1 MSKNF
6 VHFRQFDQMDCGPTC
21 LRMIAK
27 HHGKNVNIQYLREKC
42 QINKEGVSLKGISK
56 AADALGY
63 RSLGVKITFD
73 LLREAPL
80 PCIVHWDQN
89 HFVVVYDIKQKG
101 KKTKVFVANP
111 GTENEVYTQE
121 EFEEHWISFEEKEG
135 IALLLETT
143 PKFAEFENQDT
154 LEALSFKRIGSYLVK
169 FKALIFQLFIGL
181 LAGTLISMI
190 LPFLTQSVVDTG
202 IQTKNLSFIYLV
214 FIAQL
219 MLFLGRTGLEF
230 IRSWLLLHI
239 SMRLNLTIISDFLIK
254 LLSLPPSFFDTK
266 MTGDILQR
274 IDDHHEIESFLSS
287 TTLSFVFNFFTFIV
301 FGFVL
306 AYYDL
311 QIFAIYLISGVLYV
325 FWVRFFL
332 KRRRSINQTRFTY
345 SAQNQ
350 SKIIQMINGVQDIK
364 LTNSEQDKRWEWE
377 NLQIKIFR
385 LNLKNLALEQF
396 QTSGALIINEG
407 KNIIISFIAAK
418 EVIEGNLTLGGM
430 MALQY
435 IVGQLNGPI
444 DSLVGFIQHYQDAKI
459 SLERLNE
466 IHTLIDEEPLENS
479 FVQNFNTEGNITIE
493 NLEFAYPGIDKP
505 TLRNINIEIPAGKV
519 TAIVGSSGS
528 GKTTLL
534 KLLLRFY
541 EPNSG
546 KISIGDS
553 NLSNILPS
561 AWRQECGTVMQ
572 EGYIFSDSIAKN
584 IAVGVEKIDHER
596 LFHAVKVAN
605 IAPFIEQLPTGY
617 NTKIGDEGIGVSQ
630 GQKQRIL
637 IARSV
642 YKNPSYIF
650 FDEATNALDA
660 NNERII
666 MQNLNSFFRGK
677 TVIVVA
683 HRLSTVKN
691 ADQIIVLENGQ
702 VAEVGSHE
710 TLIQKRGFYYSLVKN
725 QLELG

>member
-1 MSKNF
+1 
-6 VHFRQFDQMDCGPTC
+6 MDCGPTC

-111 GTENEVYTQE
+111 GTENEVYTRE

-553 NLSNILPS
+553 NLGNILPS

>member
-1 MSKNF
+1 
-6 VHFRQFDQMDCGPTC
+6 MDCGPTC

-89 HFVVVYDIKQKG
+89 HFVVVYDVKHKG

-396 QTSGALIINEG
+396 QSSGALIINEG

-553 NLSNILPS
+553 NLGNILPS

>member
-1 MSKNF
+1 
-6 VHFRQFDQMDCGPTC
+6 MDCGPTS
-21 LRMIAK
+21 LRMVAK
-27 HHGKNVNIQYLREKC
+27 HHGKNVNIQFLREKC

-56 AADALGY
+56 AADSIGL
-63 RSLGVKITFD
+63 RSLGVKITFE

-89 HFVVVYDIKQKG
+89 HFVVVYDIKGKG
-101 KKTKVFVANP
+101 KNTKVFVANP
-111 GTENEVYTQE
+111 GSDLEIYSQSD
-121 EFEEHWISFEEKEG
+121 FEEHWISIDDKEG
-135 IALLLETT
+135 VALLLETT
-143 PKFAEFENQDT
+143 PKFAEFESHDSDD
-154 LEALSFKRIGSYLVK
+154 SFNLKRIVSYLGK
-169 FKALIFQLFIGL
+169 YKSLIAQLFIGL

-202 IQTKNLSFIYLV
+202 IQTKNLNFIYLI

-219 MLFLGRTGLEF
+219 MLFLGKTGLEF

-239 SMRLNLTIISDFLIK
+239 STRLNLTIISDFLIK
-254 LLSLPPSFFDTK
+254 LLNLPPSFFDTK

-274 IDDHHEIESFLSS
+274 IGDHNEIESFLSS
-287 TTLSFVFNFFTFIV
+287 TTLSFIFESFTFVI
-301 FGFVL
+301 FGGVL
-306 AYYDL
+306 AYYDIN
-311 QIFAIYLISGVLYV
+311 IFAIYLLSGLLYV
-325 FWVRFFL
+325 LWVRYFL
-332 KRRRSINQTRFTY
+332 KRRRKINQTKFTY
-345 SAQNQ
+345 AAENQ
-350 SKIIQMINGVQDIK
+350 SKIIQLISGIQDIK
-364 LTNSEQDKRWEWE
+364 LTNSEQEKRWDWE

-396 QTSGALIINEG
+396 QSSGALVINEG
-407 KNIIISFIAAK
+407 KNILIAFIAAK
-418 EVIEGNLTLGGM
+418 SVIDGNLSLGGM

-435 IVGQLNGPI
+435 VVGQLNGPI
-444 DSLVGFIQHYQDAKI
+444 ESLVGFIQHYQDAKI

-466 IHTLIDEEPLENS
+466 IHDLKDEEPFENS
-479 FVQNFNTEGNITIE
+479 FSNDFDIKADISIK
-493 NLEFAYPGIDKP
+493 NLSFSYPGIDKP
-505 TLRNINIEIPAGKV
+505 TLQNLSLVIPAGKV

-541 EPNSG
+541 EPQEG
-546 KISIGDS
+546 HIAIGE
-553 NLSNILPS
+553 NKLANILPS
-561 AWRQECGTVMQ
+561 AWRKECGTVMQ
-572 EGYIFSDSIAKN
+572 EGYIFSESIAKN
-584 IAVGVEKIDHER
+584 IAVGFEKIDNDK

-605 IAPFIEQLPTGY
+605 IAPFIEQLPIGY
-617 NTKIGDEGIGVSQ
+617 NTKIGDEGVGLSQ

-642 YKNPSYIF
+642 YKNPNFIF

-666 MQNLNSFFRGK
+666 LQNLSDFFEGK

-691 ADQIIVLENGQ
+691 ADQIVVIENGQ
-702 VAEVGSHE
+702 IVE
-710 TLIQKRGFYYSLVKN
+710 TGNHQSLTAKKGHYYSLVKN

>member
-1 MSKNF
+1 
-6 VHFRQFDQMDCGPTC
+6 MDCGPTC
-21 LRMIAK
+21 LRMVAK
-27 HHGKNVNIQYLREKC
+27 HYGKNVNIQYLREKC

-56 AADALGY
+56 AADSLGF
-63 RSLGVKITFD
+63 RSLGVKVTFEQ
-73 LLREAPL
+73 LQEAPL

-101 KKTKVFVANP
+101 KKTNVYVANP
-111 GTENEVYTQE
+111 GTDNEVYSRA
-121 EFEEHWISFEEKEG
+121 EFEEHWISIDEKEG

-143 PKFAEFENQDT
+143 PKFAEFENHDS
-154 LEALSFKRIGSYLVK
+154 LEALSFKRIGTYLVK
-169 FKALIFQLFIGL
+169 YKALIFQLFIGL

-202 IQTKNLSFIYLV
+202 IQTKNLNFIYLV

-219 MLFLGRTGLEF
+219 MLFFGRTGLEF

-306 AYYDL
+306 AYYDIK
-311 QIFAIYLISGVLYV
+311 IFAIYIVSGLMYV

-332 KRRRSINQTRFTY
+332 KRRRTINQTKFTY

-350 SKIIQMINGVQDIK
+350 SKIIQMISGVQDIK

-396 QTSGALIINEG
+396 QSSGALLINEG
-407 KNIIISFIAAK
+407 KNILIAFIAAK

-466 IHTLIDEEPLENS
+466 IHTLKDEEPFENS
-479 FVQNFNTEGNITIE
+479 FIQNFNTEGDISIE
-493 NLEFAYPGIDKP
+493 NMDFAYPGIEKP
-505 TLRNINIEIPAGKV
+505 TLKNINMHIPAGKV

-541 EPNSG
+541 EPSSG
-546 KISIGDS
+546 KISVGDS

-596 LFHAVKVAN
+596 LFHAVRVAN
-605 IAPFIEQLPTGY
+605 ITPFIEQLPMGY

-637 IARSV
+637 IARAV
-642 YKNPSYIF
+642 YKNPSFIF

-660 NNERII
+660 NNERVI

-677 TVIVVA
+677 TVIIVA

-710 TLIQKRGFYYSLVKN
+710 ALIQKRGFYFSLVKN

>member
-1 MSKNF
+1 
-6 VHFRQFDQMDCGPTC
+6 MDCGPTC

-27 HHGKNVNIQYLREKC
+27 HHGKNVKIQYLREKC

-80 PCIVHWDQN
+80 PCIAHWDQN

-169 FKALIFQLFIGL
+169 FKALIFQLLIGL

-332 KRRRSINQTRFTY
+332 KRRRSIKQTRFTY

-553 NLSNILPS
+553 NLGNILPS

-710 TLIQKRGFYYSLVKN
+710 TLIQNRGFYYSLVKN

>member
-1 MSKNF
+1 
-6 VHFRQFDQMDCGPTC
+6 MDCGPTC
-21 LRMIAK
+21 LRMVAK
-27 HHGKNVNIQYLREKC
+27 HFGKNVNIQYLREKC
-42 QINKEGVSLKGISK
+42 QINKEGVSLKGISR
-56 AADALGY
+56 AADSLGF
-63 RSLGVKITFD
+63 RSLGVKITFE
-73 LLREAPL
+73 LLKEAPL

-89 HFVVVYDIKQKG
+89 HFVVVYDIKGKG
-101 KKTKVFVANP
+101 KKTKVYVANP
-111 GTENEVYTQE
+111 GTENEVYTKE
-121 EFEEHWISFEEKEG
+121 EFEEHWISIEEKEG

-143 PKFAEFENQDT
+143 PKFDDFESQNISDS
-154 LEALSFKRIGSYLVK
+154 LSFKRIFSYLK
-169 FKALIFQLFIGL
+169 KYKSLIVQLFIGL

-202 IQTKNLSFIYLV
+202 IQTRNLNFIYLV

-239 SMRLNLTIISDFLIK
+239 STRLNLTIISDFLIK

-274 IDDHHEIESFLSS
+274 IDDHHQIEAFLSS
-287 TTLSFVFNFFTFIV
+287 TTLSFVFNAFTFLI

-311 QIFAIYLISGVLYV
+311 SIFGIYLISGVIYV

-332 KRRRSINQTRFTY
+332 KRRRSINQTKFTY

-350 SKIIQMINGVQDIK
+350 SKIIQMISGVQDIK
-364 LTNSEQDKRWEWE
+364 LTNSEQDKRWDWE

-396 QTSGALIINEG
+396 QGSGALLINEG
-407 KNIIISFIAAK
+407 KNILISFIAAK

-444 DSLVGFIQHYQDAKI
+444 ESLVGFIQHYQDAKI

-466 IHTLIDEEPLENS
+466 IHTLKDEEPFENS
-479 FVQNFNTEGNITIE
+479 FVQNFDLQGGIEIE
-493 NLEFAYPGIDKP
+493 NLNFAYPGIEKN
-505 TLRNINIEIPAGKV
+505 TLQDISIKIPSGKV

-541 EPNSG
+541 EPQKG
-546 KISIGDS
+546 KIKIGET

-572 EGYIFSDSIAKN
+572 DGFIFSDSIAKN
-584 IAVGVEKIDHER
+584 IAVGVEKIDHEK

-605 IAPFIEQLPTGY
+605 IAPFIEQLPAGY

-642 YKNPSYIF
+642 YKDPSFIF

-660 NNERII
+660 NNERVIL
-666 MQNLNSFFRGK
+666 QNLNTFFRGK

-691 ADQIIVLENGQ
+691 ADQIIVLENGKI
-702 VAEVGSHE
+702 VEVGDHASL
-710 TLIQKRGFYYSLVKN
+710 TTKRGFYFSLVKN

>member
-1 MSKNF
+1 
-6 VHFRQFDQMDCGPTC
+6 MDCGPTC

>member
-1 MSKNF
+1 
-6 VHFRQFDQMDCGPTC
+6 MDCGPTC
-21 LRMIAK
+21 LRMVAK
-27 HHGKNVNIQYLREKC
+27 HYGKNVNIQYLREKC

-56 AADALGY
+56 AADSLGF
-63 RSLGVKITFD
+63 RSLGVKVTFEQ
-73 LLREAPL
+73 LQEAPL

-101 KKTKVFVANP
+101 KKTNVYVANP
-111 GTENEVYTQE
+111 GTDNEVYSRA
-121 EFEEHWISFEEKEG
+121 EFEEHWISIDEKEG

-143 PKFAEFENQDT
+143 PKFAEFENHDS
-154 LEALSFKRIGSYLVK
+154 LEALSFKRMGTYLVK
-169 FKALIFQLFIGL
+169 YKALISQLFIGL

-202 IQTKNLSFIYLV
+202 IQTKNLNFIYLV

-219 MLFLGRTGLEF
+219 MLFFGRTGLEF

-306 AYYDL
+306 AYYDIK
-311 QIFAIYLISGVLYV
+311 IFAIYIVSGLMYV

-332 KRRRSINQTRFTY
+332 KRRRTINQTKFTY

-350 SKIIQMINGVQDIK
+350 SKIIQMISGVQDIK

-396 QTSGALIINEG
+396 QSSGALLINEG
-407 KNIIISFIAAK
+407 KNILIAFIAAK

-466 IHTLIDEEPLENS
+466 IHTLKDEEPFENS
-479 FVQNFNTEGNITIE
+479 FIQNFNTEGDISIE
-493 NLEFAYPGIDKP
+493 NMDFAYPGIEKP
-505 TLRNINIEIPAGKV
+505 TLKNINMHIPAGKV

-541 EPNSG
+541 EPSSG
-546 KISIGDS
+546 KISVGDS

-596 LFHAVKVAN
+596 LFHAVRVAN
-605 IAPFIEQLPTGY
+605 ITPFIEQLPMGY

-637 IARSV
+637 IARAV
-642 YKNPSYIF
+642 YKNPSFIF

-660 NNERII
+660 NNERVI
-666 MQNLNSFFRGK
+666 MQNLNSF
-677 TVIVVA
+677 
-683 HRLSTVKN
+683 
-691 ADQIIVLENGQ
+691 D
-702 VAEVGSHE
+702 
-710 TLIQKRGFYYSLVKN
+710 YSCS
-725 QLELG
+725 

>member
-1 MSKNF
+1 M
-6 VHFRQFDQMDCGPTC
+6 HFRQFDQMDCGPTC

-89 HFVVVYDIKQKG
+89 HFVVVYDVKHKG

-396 QTSGALIINEG
+396 QSSGALIINEG

-541 EPNSG
+541 EPNAG

-553 NLSNILPS
+553 NLGNILPS

>member
-1 MSKNF
+1 MNKKF
-6 VHFRQFDQMDCGPTC
+6 IHYRQFDQMDCGPTC
-21 LRMIAK
+21 LRMVAK
-27 HHGKNVNIQYLREKC
+27 HYGKNVNIQFLRDKC
-42 QINKEGVSLKGISK
+42 QINKEGVSLKGIGK
-56 AADALGY
+56 AADSLGF
-63 RSLGVKITFD
+63 RSLGVKVTFE
-73 LLREAPL
+73 LLKEAPL

-89 HFVVVYDIKQKG
+89 HFVVVYGIKQKG
-101 KKTKVFVANP
+101 KKTNIYVANP
-111 GTENEVYTQE
+111 GTENEVYTKE
-121 EFEEHWISFEEKEG
+121 EFEEHWISIDEKEG

-143 PKFAEFENQDT
+143 PKFAEFESHSS
-154 LEALSFKRIGSYLVK
+154 LEALSFRRIGSYLVK
-169 FKALIFQLFIGL
+169 YKALIFQLFIGL

-202 IQTKNLSFIYLV
+202 IQTKNLNFIYLV

-311 QIFAIYLISGVLYV
+311 SIFTIYIVSGVLYV

-332 KRRRSINQTRFTY
+332 KRRRTINQTKFTY

-350 SKIIQMINGVQDIK
+350 SKIIQMISGVQDIK

-396 QTSGALIINEG
+396 QSSGALLINEG
-407 KNIIISFIAAK
+407 KNIIISFIAAR
-418 EVIEGNLTLGGM
+418 EVIDGNLTLGGM

-466 IHTLIDEEPLENS
+466 IHTLKDEEPYENS
-479 FVQNFNTEGNITIE
+479 FVQNFDTEGDISIDSIE
-493 NLEFAYPGIDKP
+493 FSYPGIEKP
-505 TLRNINIEIPAGKV
+505 TLKDISLNIPAGRV

-541 EPNSG
+541 EPSSG
-546 KISIGDS
+546 RISVGDS

-584 IAVGVEKIDHER
+584 IAVGVEKIDHDR

-637 IARSV
+637 IARAV
-642 YKNPSYIF
+642 YKNPSFIF

-660 NNERII
+660 NNERVI

-702 VAEVGSHE
+702 VAEVGNHD
-710 TLIQKRGFYYSLVKN
+710 TLIQKRGFYFSLVKN

>member
-1 MSKNF
+1 
-6 VHFRQFDQMDCGPTC
+6 MDCGPTC
-21 LRMIAK
+21 LRMVAK
-27 HHGKNVNIQYLREKC
+27 HYGKNVNIQYLREKC

-56 AADALGY
+56 AADSLGF
-63 RSLGVKITFD
+63 RSLGVKVTFEQ
-73 LLREAPL
+73 LKEAPL

-89 HFVVVYDIKQKG
+89 HFVVVHDIKQKG
-101 KKTKVFVANP
+101 KKTNIYVANP
-111 GTENEVYTQE
+111 GTENEVYSQA
-121 EFEEHWISFEEKEG
+121 EFEEHWISIDEKEG

-143 PKFAEFENQDT
+143 PKFAEFENHDS
-154 LEALSFKRIGSYLVK
+154 LEALSFKRIGTYLVK
-169 FKALIFQLFIGL
+169 YKALIFQLFIGL

-202 IQTKNLSFIYLV
+202 IQTKNLNFIYLV

-219 MLFLGRTGLEF
+219 MLFFGRTGLEF

-306 AYYDL
+306 AYYDIK
-311 QIFAIYLISGVLYV
+311 IFAIYIVSGLMYV

-332 KRRRSINQTRFTY
+332 KRRRTINQTKFTY

-350 SKIIQMINGVQDIK
+350 SKIIQMISGVQDIK

-396 QTSGALIINEG
+396 QSSGALLINEG
-407 KNIIISFIAAK
+407 KNILIAFIAAK

-466 IHTLIDEEPLENS
+466 IHTLKDEEPFENS
-479 FVQNFNTEGNITIE
+479 FIQNFNTAGDISIE
-493 NLEFAYPGIDKP
+493 NMDFAYPGIEKP
-505 TLRNINIEIPAGKV
+505 TLKNINMHILSGKV

-541 EPNSG
+541 EPSSG
-546 KISIGDS
+546 KIAVGDS

-596 LFHAVKVAN
+596 LFHAVRVAN
-605 IAPFIEQLPTGY
+605 ITPFIEQLPMGY

-637 IARSV
+637 IARAV
-642 YKNPSYIF
+642 YKNPSFIF

-660 NNERII
+660 NNERVI

-710 TLIQKRGFYYSLVKN
+710 ALIQKRGFYFSLVKN

>member
-1 MSKNF
+1 
-6 VHFRQFDQMDCGPTC
+6 MDCGPTC
-21 LRMIAK
+21 LRMVAK
-27 HHGKNVNIQYLREKC
+27 HYGKNVNIQFLREKC

-56 AADALGY
+56 AADSLGF
-63 RSLGVKITFD
+63 RSLGVKITFE
-73 LLREAPL
+73 LLKEAPL

-89 HFVVVYDIKQKG
+89 HFVVVYDIKQRG
-101 KKTKVFVANP
+101 KKTNIYVANP
-111 GTENEVYTQE
+111 GTENEVYSKE
-121 EFEEHWISFEEKEG
+121 EFEEHWISIEEKEG

-143 PKFAEFENQDT
+143 PKFAEFENQDS
-154 LEALSFKRIGSYLVK
+154 LDALSFKRIGNYLIK
-169 FKALIFQLFIGL
+169 YKALIFQLFIGL

-202 IQTKNLSFIYLV
+202 IQTKNLNFIYLV
-214 FIAQL
+214 FIAQI

-274 IDDHHEIESFLSS
+274 IEDHHEIESFLSS
-287 TTLSFVFNFFTFIV
+287 TTLSFIFNFFTFIV

-306 AYYDL
+306 AYYDIN
-311 QIFAIYLISGVLYV
+311 IFAIYILSGVLYV

-332 KRRRSINQTRFTY
+332 RRRRTINQTKFTY

-350 SKIIQMINGVQDIK
+350 SKIIQMISGIQDIK

-396 QTSGALIINEG
+396 QSSGALLINEG

-466 IHTLIDEEPLENS
+466 IHTLKDEEPFENAY
-479 FVQNFNTEGNITIE
+479 VQNFDTSGNITIE
-493 NLEFAYPGIDKP
+493 NLEFSYPGIEKP
-505 TLRNINIEIPAGKV
+505 TLKNINLEIPSGKV

-541 EPNSG
+541 EAQNG
-546 KISIGDS
+546 RISVGDS
-553 NLSNILPS
+553 NLSNIMPS

-584 IAVGVEKIDHER
+584 IAVGVEKIDHDR

-637 IARSV
+637 IARAV
-642 YKNPSYIF
+642 YKNPSFIF

-660 NNERII
+660 NNERVI
-666 MQNLNSFFRGK
+666 MQNLSSFFRGK
-677 TVIVVA
+677 TVVVVA

-702 VAEVGSHE
+702 IAEIGDHTS
-710 TLIQKRGFYYSLVKN
+710 LIEKRGVYFSLVKN

>member
-1 MSKNF
+1 
-6 VHFRQFDQMDCGPTC
+6 
-21 LRMIAK
+21 MIAK
-27 HHGKNVNIQYLREKC
+27 HYGKNVNIQFLREKC
-42 QINKEGVSLKGISK
+42 QINKEGVSLKGIGK
-56 AADALGY
+56 AADSLGF
-63 RSLGVKITFD
+63 RSLGVKVTFD
-73 LLREAPL
+73 LLKEAPL

-89 HFVVVYDIKQKG
+89 HFVVVYDIKQRG
-101 KKTKVFVANP
+101 KKTNIYVANP
-111 GTENEVYTQE
+111 GTENEVYTKE
-121 EFEEHWISFEEKEG
+121 EFEEHWISIEEKEG

-143 PKFAEFENQDT
+143 PKFAEFENQDS
-154 LEALSFKRIGSYLVK
+154 LDALSFKRIGNYLIK
-169 FKALIFQLFIGL
+169 YKALIFQLFIGL

-202 IQTKNLSFIYLV
+202 IQTKNLNFIYLV
-214 FIAQL
+214 FIAQI

-287 TTLSFVFNFFTFIV
+287 TTLSFIFNFFTFIV
-301 FGFVL
+301 FGLVL
-306 AYYDL
+306 AYYDIN
-311 QIFAIYLISGVLYV
+311 IFAIYIFSGILYV

-332 KRRRSINQTRFTY
+332 KRRRTINQTKFTY

-350 SKIIQMINGVQDIK
+350 SKIIQMISGIQDIK

-396 QTSGALIINEG
+396 QSSGALLINEG
-407 KNIIISFIAAK
+407 KNIVISFIAAK

-466 IHTLIDEEPLENS
+466 IHTLKDEEPFENS
-479 FVQNFNTEGNITIE
+479 YVQNFDTSGNITIE
-493 NLEFAYPGIDKP
+493 NLEFSYPGIEKP
-505 TLRNINIEIPAGKV
+505 TLKNINLEIPSGKV

-541 EPNSG
+541 DAQSG
-546 KISIGDS
+546 RISVGDS
-553 NLSNILPS
+553 NLSNIMPS

-584 IAVGVEKIDHER
+584 IAVGVEKIDHDR

-637 IARSV
+637 IARAV
-642 YKNPSYIF
+642 YKNPSFIF

-660 NNERII
+660 NNERVI
-666 MQNLNSFFRGK
+666 MQNLSSFFKGK
-677 TVIVVA
+677 TVVVVA

-702 VAEVGSHE
+702 IAEIGNHTS
-710 TLIQKRGFYYSLVKN
+710 LIEKRGFYFSLVKN